1 MLLMCGEK
9 LAKKKQKRRD
19 ELFSVE
25 GAGVQQGR
33 ASRMR
38 ACYKR
43 ARRVRIT
50 QELTS
55 GWRVLHLQRRAGS
68 RPQIIAHA
76 SMLKRAEKT
85 EERKRGA
92 DSRKEAD
99 LFLTDLLTL
108 WLPPARNTL
117 PSPAEVRADPRSIV
131 RAEVTSVRYEKRG
144 WNAWKGCCHAKGFHL
159 WTHCNCLF

>member
-1 MLLMCGEK
+1 M
-9 LAKKKQKRRD
+9 
-19 ELFSVE
+19 E

-33 ASRMR
+33 ASRMW

-76 SMLKRAEKT
+76 STWKRAEKT

-117 PSPAEVRADPRSIV
+117 PAQPRCEQTPGASFAPRSRPYRRRREAGTREKDV
-131 RAEVTSVRYEKRG
+131 VTLKAFTFGLIATVCSD
-144 WNAWKGCCHAKGFHL
+144 C
-159 WTHCNCLF
+159 